1 MMRPFVSEWHRFKKR
16 VEVAADNL
24 GSSVSAQSTVEAA
37 GSQNNAQNGRG
48 GLLF

>member
-1 MMRPFVSEWHRFKKR
+1 M
-16 VEVAADNL
+16 AGDNP
-24 GSSVSAQSTVEAA
+24 GSGVCAQSTVEAA

>member
-1 MMRPFVSEWHRFKKR
+1 MEA
-16 VEVAADNL
+16 EADNP
-24 GSSVSAQSTVEAA
+24 GSGVSAQSAAEAA